1 MSTWDTNG
9 GGATDGGEHFIDRD
23 GTNFRYILNFL
34 RDGQIDLPPRD
45 TQLHRELAREAE
57 FYQLPELKAYAL
69 AALYLASGGGSGGA
83 GGMHDH
89 GLREN
94 AANGDSVLMPG
105 GATSSGSRTPLPP
118 TKVLQVLPSMGAVTA
133 YALSWEANRQTL
145 LQCQAEA
152 QRETS
157 GMVELVPLAN
167 DSSLSFPLNAADN
180 KRDAKAGQCVNKW
193 FNMQLPLWRRVREL
207 EADGY
212 HVHTVQC
219 TGPEQT
225 VAFVVLTL
233 NGPVAGGAGAS
244 AASGAFWV
252 S

>member
-1 MSTWDTNG
+1 
-9 GGATDGGEHFIDRD
+9 
-23 GTNFRYILNFL
+23 
-34 RDGQIDLPPRD
+34 
-45 TQLHRELAREAE
+45 
-57 FYQLPELKAYAL
+57 
-69 AALYLASGGGSGGA
+69 
-83 GGMHDH
+83 
-89 GLREN
+89 
-94 AANGDSVLMPG
+94 
-105 GATSSGSRTPLPP
+105 
-118 TKVLQVLPSMGAVTA
+118 
-133 YALSWEANRQTL
+133 
-145 LQCQAEA
+145 
-152 QRETS
+152 
-157 GMVELVPLAN
+157 MVELVPLAN